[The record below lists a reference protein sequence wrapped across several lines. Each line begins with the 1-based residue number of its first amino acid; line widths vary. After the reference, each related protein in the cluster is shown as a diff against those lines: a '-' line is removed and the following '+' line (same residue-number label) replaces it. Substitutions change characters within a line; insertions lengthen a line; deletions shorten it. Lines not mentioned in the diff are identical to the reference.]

1 MMVQSDAARCR
12 MDCQAMRTAYRQKR
26 NNSAATSGSGYLARE
41 DGEEVNAFEQD
52 DADDGSLGFK
62 WLGEA
67 LTERERNSGAKS

>member
-1 MMVQSDAARCR
+1 MAQTAKLTTGPSVS
-12 MDCQAMRTAYRQKR
+12 RTETIREQFSSHLWQR
-26 NNSAATSGSGYLARE
+26 VPARE
-41 DGEEVNAFEQD
+41 DGEEVKAFEQD